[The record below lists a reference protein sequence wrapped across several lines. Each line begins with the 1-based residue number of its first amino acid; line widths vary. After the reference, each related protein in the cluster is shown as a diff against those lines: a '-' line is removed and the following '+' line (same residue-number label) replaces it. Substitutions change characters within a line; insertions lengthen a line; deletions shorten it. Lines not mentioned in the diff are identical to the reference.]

1 MNRGLTSDEARA
13 RLAATGPNEIRRVS
27 GPSPLAIFVRQLR
40 GAMVYLLVAACVVS
54 AFLGEAVDAIA
65 IGVILVL
72 NAVVGFLQEY
82 RAERAVDALRAMTAP
97 HARVARD
104 GRVTTIAARDVVP
117 GDVLILEA
125 GDLVAADARLLEAH
139 ALATNEATLT
149 GESLPVDKDT
159 TPVAPDAPLAERR
172 SSVFMGTSVAA
183 GGGEAEVVA
192 TGAATELGKIAG
204 LLDRVQDD
212 EQTPLQRRLE
222 RVGRTL
228 LFLCLGIV
236 AVVAALGLARG
247 GRWIDVVLTAV
258 SLAVAAVPEGLA
270 AIVTIALAI
279 GVQRM
284 ARRNVLVRKLP
295 AVETLGAATV
305 ICTDKTGTLT
315 TGAMVVRELRGPDP
329 KALLDAAAACC
340 NADLAPDGRSG
351 SGDATDVAILVAAAE
366 RGIHREDLERQRPRI
381 GETPFDSVRKR
392 MSVKRA
398 DGVLYVKGAV
408 DLLLPLCV
416 SGTDDAA
423 AENLALATR
432 GIRVIAVAVGH
443 GDEER
448 DLTLLGLVG
457 LADPPRPEAQQAVRE
472 AQEAGVRPVM
482 ITGDHA
488 ATAEAIARE
497 LGILRPGEDPRDVV
511 HARAT
516 PEDKIT
522 IVRDWK
528 QRGAIVAMTGDGVND
543 APALREAHI
552 GVAMGKDGTEV
563 AREASAMILTDDN
576 FASIVAAI
584 REGRGVFDNIRKTL
598 VYLLAGNASELFLM
612 LAASLLGMPLPLTPV
627 QILWINLVT
636 DGLPALALVMDPPDP
651 DVLKRPPRP
660 VQEAILTRRQWRAVI
675 LTGLLE
681 SMVVLSVFRWA
692 HEAEGLASAR
702 TLAFS
707 TLVFAEV
714 LRSFAARSDT
724 RLFWEVGPLTNLR
737 LIGVVVV
744 SVTIQLALSHVPQ
757 AQVIFD
763 LRPLSERDTALCLA
777 LGLIPV
783 SALELI
789 KLVRRLFH
797 RPAR

>member
-1 MNRGLTSDEARA
+1 MNGGLTSDEARA

-27 GPSPLAIFVRQLR
+27 GPSPLAIFLRQLR
-40 GAMVYLLVAACVVS
+40 GAMFWLLIGACVLS
-54 AFLGEAVDAIA
+54 AVLGEAVDAIA

-97 HARVARD
+97 HARVTRD
-104 GRVTTIAARDVVP
+104 GRVVTIPARDVVP
-117 GDVLILEA
+117 GDLLILEA
-125 GDLVAADARLLEAH
+125 GDLVAADARVTEAH
-139 ALATNEATLT
+139 ALAANEASLT

-159 TPVAPDAPLAERR
+159 TAPAPDAPLAERR
-172 SSVFMGTSVAA
+172 NAVFMGTAVAA
-183 GGGEAEVVA
+183 GTAQAEVVA
-192 TGAATELGKIAG
+192 TGGATELGKIAG
-204 LLDRVQDD
+204 LLDRVPD

-228 LFLCLGIV
+228 LYLCLGIV
-236 AVVAALGLARG
+236 AVVAVLGVARG
-247 GRWIDVVLTAV
+247 GSWIDVVMTAV

-295 AVETLGAATV
+295 AVETLGTATV

-315 TGAMVVRELRGPDP
+315 TGAMVVRELWSPDER
-329 KALLDAAAACC
+329 ALLDAAAACC
-340 NADLAPDGRSG
+340 NAHLGPDGRSG
-351 SGDATDVAILVAAAE
+351 SGDATDVAILMAASE
-366 RGIHREDLERQRPRI
+366 RGIRREEIERQRPRVD
-381 GETPFDSVRKR
+381 ETPFDSIRKR
-392 MSVKRA
+392 MSVRRA

-408 DLLLPLCV
+408 DLLLPLCR
-416 SGTDDAA
+416 SGTEGA
-423 AENLALATR
+423 AESNLALATR
-432 GIRVIAVAVGH
+432 GIRVIAVAVGN
-443 GDEER
+443 GAEER

-457 LADPPRPEAQQAVRE
+457 LADPPRPEAFQAVRE
-472 AQEAGVRPVM
+472 AREAGVRPVM

-528 QRGAIVAMTGDGVND
+528 RRGAVVAMTGDGVND

-612 LAASLLGMPLPLTPV
+612 LTASLIGMPLPLTPV

-660 VQEAILTRRQWRAVI
+660 VAESILTGRQWRAVMSI
-675 LTGLLE
+675 GLLE
-681 SMVVLSVFRWA
+681 SVMVFAVFRWA
-692 HEAEGLASAR
+692 YAAEGLATAR

-714 LRSFAARSDT
+714 LRSFAARSDV
-724 RLFWEVGPLTNLR
+724 RLFWEVGPFTNLR
-737 LIGVVVV
+737 LVAIVVLT
-744 SVTIQLALSHVPQ
+744 VTIQLALSHVPPLQ
-757 AQVIFD
+757 GIFD
-763 LRPLSERDTALCLA
+763 IRPLSERDTLLCLG

-783 SALELI
+783 STLELV
-789 KLVRRLFH
+789 KLLRRLVQ

>member
-13 RLAATGPNEIRRVS
+13 RLAVTGPNEIRRTS
-27 GPSPLAIFVRQLR
+27 GPSRLAIFVRQLR
-40 GAMVYLLVAACVVS
+40 GAMVYLLVGACVVS

-104 GRVTTIAARDVVP
+104 GQVTTIAARDVVP

-125 GDLVAADARLLEAH
+125 GDLVAADARLLAAH
-139 ALATNEATLT
+139 ALATNEAALT

-159 TPVAPDAPLAERR
+159 TPVAADAPLAERR
-172 SSVFMGTSVAA
+172 SAVFMGTSVAA
-183 GGGEAEVVA
+183 GSGEAEVVA

-204 LLDRVQDD
+204 LLDRVED

-236 AVVAALGLARG
+236 TVVAALGLARG
-247 GRWIDVVLTAV
+247 GRWIDVVMTAV

-315 TGAMVVRELRGPDP
+315 TGVMVVRELRGGDP
-329 KALLDAAAACC
+329 QALLDAAAACC
-340 NADLAPDGRSG
+340 NADLAPDGRGG
-351 SGDATDVAILVAAAE
+351 SGDATDVAILVAAAK
-366 RGIHREDLERQRPRI
+366 RGIRRDDVERQRPRV

-416 SGTDDAA
+416 AGTDDAA
-423 AENLALATR
+423 AANLELATR
-432 GIRVIAVAVGH
+432 GIRVIGVAVGH

-448 DLTLLGLVG
+448 DLTLLGLIG
-457 LADPPRPEAQQAVRE
+457 LADPPRPEAAQAVRE
-472 AQEAGVRPVM
+472 AHEAGVRPVM

-516 PEDKIT
+516 PEDKIA

-528 QRGAIVAMTGDGVND
+528 SRGAIVAMTGDGVND

-552 GVAMGKDGTEV
+552 GVAMGKGGTEV

-598 VYLLAGNASELFLM
+598 VYLLAGNASELFVM

-636 DGLPALALVMDPPDP
+636 DGLPALALVMDPADP

-660 VQEAILTRRQWRAVI
+660 VHEAILTGRQWRAVI

-692 HEAEGLASAR
+692 HDAEGLASAR

-737 LIGVVVV
+737 LIGIVVISLAV
-744 SVTIQLALSHVPQ
+744 QLALSHLPQ
-757 AQVIFD
+757 AQIIFD
-763 LRPLSERDTALCLA
+763 LRELSARDTMLCLA

-783 SALELI
+783 STLELF
-789 KLVRRLFH
+789 KLGRRLIH

>member
-27 GPSPLAIFVRQLR
+27 GPSPLAIFLRQLR
-40 GAMVYLLVAACVVS
+40 GAMVWLLVAACVVS

-97 HARVARD
+97 QARVARD

-125 GDLVAADARLLEAH
+125 GDLVAADARLLQAH
-139 ALATNEATLT
+139 ALATNESTLT

-172 SSVFMGTSVAA
+172 SSVFMGTAVAA

-204 LLDRVQDD
+204 LLDRVED
-212 EQTPLQRRLE
+212 EQTPLQHRLE

-247 GRWIDVVLTAV
+247 GRWIDVVMTAV

-351 SGDATDVAILVAAAE
+351 SGDTTDVAILVAAAE
-366 RGIHREDLERQRPRI
+366 RGIHRDDVERQRPRV

-416 SGTDDAA
+416 SGTEDAVA
-423 AENLALATR
+423 ANLELASR

-448 DLTLLGLVG
+448 DLTLLGLIG
-457 LADPPRPEAQQAVRE
+457 LADPPRPEARQAVRE
-472 AQEAGVRPVM
+472 AQEAGIRPVM

-528 QRGAIVAMTGDGVND
+528 SRGAIVAMTGDGVND

-552 GVAMGKDGTEV
+552 GVAMGKSGTEV

-612 LAASLLGMPLPLTPV
+612 LTASLLGMPLPLTPV

-660 VQEAILTRRQWRAVI
+660 AHEAILTGRQWRAVI

-681 SMVVLSVFRWA
+681 SIVVLSVFRWA

-737 LIGVVVV
+737 LIGIVVV
-744 SVTIQLALSHVPQ
+744 SVTIQLALSHLPA

-763 LRPLSERDTALCLA
+763 LRPLSERDTLLCLA

-783 SALELI
+783 STLELI
-789 KLVRRLFH
+789 KLLRRLVH